1 MKRVQAAAALE
12 SFSLD
17 SPLKK
22 AVKIIDDERL
32 PESPKSITEGEEAY
46 DRLSELRK
54 KFVGEVDLPER
65 MSYYNPFRVYSQVQ
79 YRWRAFA
86 QGV

>member
-1 MKRVQAAAALE
+1 MKCVQAAAALE

-22 AVKIIDDERL
+22 AVKVIDDERL
-32 PESPKSITEGEEAY
+32 PESPKSITEEEETH

-54 KFVGEVDLPER
+54 KFVGDVDLPES
-65 MSYYNPFRVYSQVQ
+65 MSYYDPIRV
-79 YRWRAFA
+79 
-86 QGV
+86 